1 MTPFL
6 GLLLILL
13 ITFIGVRFFSR
24 TTILKTP
31 LFSGLIVSGVPYILI
46 GVFLGPKVFN
56 FLNDKILD
64 SLQPLI
70 HMAIGWVGL
79 LFGLQL
85 RWRNIRRFPRNY
97 VLFTSLQSLVTFFII
112 ALAMGILIFFLSPA
126 PFENRLTALIIL
138 AAIGSMTA
146 PLSMGRTVIQERIK
160 GRLAQFLQ
168 FISSLDSFWG
178 IIITGIAFALI
189 HRPAAHWL
197 TSGWQWLIL
206 SVLTGIFTGLVFRFL
221 LRLRFEGE
229 EIFLLV
235 LGLVIFI
242 SGIGFYLRLSPVF
255 MNMVAGITIAQF
267 PRVSEKFM
275 RIIHSAEKPVYVLLL
290 VFAGAFWDYRFWQEI
305 LLIVSFIFIRYLGK
319 YLGGWVGSRNI
330 DCAFEIPPDVGKA
343 LLSFGGISLAIAFNF
358 QLDYGGYMGDFI
370 LSATILA
377 IFIFDEYTAV
387 SILNILR
394 RQGEVT

>member
-24 TTILKTP
+24 STILKTP

-97 VLFTSLQSLVTFFII
+97 VLFTSLQSLVTFFVIS
-112 ALAMGILIFFLSPA
+112 LAMGILIFFLSPP

-138 AAIGSMTA
+138 AALGSMTA
-146 PLSMGRTVIQERIK
+146 PLSIGRTVIQERIK

-178 IIITGIAFALI
+178 IVITGITFAII
-189 HRPAAHWL
+189 HKPATHWL

-206 SVLTGIFTGLVFRFL
+206 SVLTGIFTGLVFRYL

-267 PRVSEKFM
+267 PRLSEKFM

-290 VFAGAFWDYRFWQEI
+290 VFAGAFWDYRFWEEV

-319 YLGGWVGSRNI
+319 YLGGWIGSRKI

-358 QLDYGGYMGDFI
+358 QLDYGGYMGDFV

-377 IFIFDEYTAV
+377 IFIFDEYTAI